1 MLGEKALDLIDI
13 MLPVVSENIESWDAV
28 LRLMRIRRYCMAVG
42 RIISGRSVPVFR
54 IRNLARDLFEKSE
67 IESAVTEISR
77 IDGIFRR
84 TMAESSE
91 DIVYTDPEIEAFSV
105 ISIMNDLSLECIPV
119 ARDGNVLG
127 VVSEISVIEELKR
140 FIPLD
145 ISALD
150 IATKDVETVDSEAPL
165 EEVIGLMIQKG
176 FRRIPV
182 HDSERRIIG
191 LVTMLDIVAEIADQ
205 YRVHGEL
212 KTLDMLSRPISRM
225 RYLQKPVFID
235 LETSLREATEVLL
248 RSSVGCVLAGSKES
262 IVGIITERDI
272 IRFLRKEIIRSID

>member
-119 ARDGNVLG
+119 ARDENVLG

-145 ISALD
+145 TSALD
-150 IATKDVETVDSEAPL
+150 IATKDV
-165 EEVIGLMIQKG
+165 
-176 FRRIPV
+176 
-182 HDSERRIIG
+182 
-191 LVTMLDIVAEIADQ
+191 
-205 YRVHGEL
+205 
-212 KTLDMLSRPISRM
+212 
-225 RYLQKPVFID
+225 
-235 LETSLREATEVLL
+235 
-248 RSSVGCVLAGSKES
+248 
-262 IVGIITERDI
+262 
-272 IRFLRKEIIRSID
+272 